1 MNIYK
6 RQGNLIRQDQLYF
19 PILLIG
25 AGGIGSW
32 VGVALAKMGCSNIM
46 LVDFDKV
53 EPHNIPSQSYEIRDR
68 DRPKVYALE
77 QAMNEMNHE
86 KNKIYE
92 SFKKSFEDFF
102 KDHIRKISVIICALD
117 SMDERIKLWDIIK
130 ARDDVDLFIDARMG
144 GELLRVYAVDP
155 LNNEHVKFYESK
167 LYPSSKAD
175 PLPCGSR
182 SIVYTTLFAGAV
194 VSSYVKKYARGE
206 DIKAEVIMDFSTM
219 SLV

>member
-6 RQGNLIRQDQLYF
+6 RQGNLIRQDQLSF

-32 VGVALAKMGCSNIM
+32 AFTALKKMGCSNITV
-46 LVDFDKV
+46 VDFDRVENHNTASQAYTIHDVGELKV
-53 EPHNIPSQSYEIRDR
+53 W
-68 DRPKVYALE
+68 ALAKE
-77 QAMNEMNHE
+77 D
-86 KNKIYE
+86 KRYGE
-92 SFKKSFEDFF
+92 SFEKFF
-102 KDHIRKISVIICALD
+102 SERVDPEPCYPVVICALD
-117 SMDERIKLWDIIK
+117 SMDARIRLWDIIK
-130 ARDDVDLFIDARMG
+130 ERNDIDLYLDARMG

-155 LNNEHVKFYESK
+155 LDTNAIKFYEKK

-194 VSSYVKKYARGE
+194 VASYVKKYARKE
-206 DIKAEVIMDFSTM
+206 PIKAETIMDFSTM
-219 SLV
+219 TFV